1 MTKENI
7 IKFYD
12 IALLL
17 IQKAIKQEKK
27 NNPSKYSN
35 ADFFK
40 STRAKSYIDDYFR
53 RIGND
58 ITEERIN
65 KLKMIEI
72 L

>member
-7 IKFYD
+7 IKFYE

-27 NNPSKYSN
+27 NNPGKYSN

-40 STRAKSYIDDYFR
+40 SIRGCKKSR
-53 RIGND
+53 RKKRY
-58 ITEERIN
+58 EL
-65 KLKMIEI
+65 KL
-72 L
+72 